1 MILLDFQV
9 DDILKQWRTYYILIS
24 FLSSMVPLVLYL
36 EASGMAGNRGD
47 YVSYANPLGAPPS
60 SARPL
65 SCSSLSPPLS

>member
-9 DDILKQWRTYYILIS
+9 DDILKQWRIYYILIS

-36 EASGMAGNRGD
+36 EAPGMAGNRGD
-47 YVSYANPLGAPPS
+47 YGSYANPLGAPPS